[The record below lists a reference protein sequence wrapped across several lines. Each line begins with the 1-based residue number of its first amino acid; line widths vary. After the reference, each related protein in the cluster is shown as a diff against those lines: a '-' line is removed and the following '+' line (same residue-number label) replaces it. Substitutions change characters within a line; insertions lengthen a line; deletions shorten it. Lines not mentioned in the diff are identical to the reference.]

1 MFNAMLVAQSGVS
14 TVILLNEYDIQMYT
28 NVCKCTQMYSI
39 HCIHICI
46 QLYTNELCLNFGAK

>member
-1 MFNAMLVAQSGVS
+1 MLVAQSGVS